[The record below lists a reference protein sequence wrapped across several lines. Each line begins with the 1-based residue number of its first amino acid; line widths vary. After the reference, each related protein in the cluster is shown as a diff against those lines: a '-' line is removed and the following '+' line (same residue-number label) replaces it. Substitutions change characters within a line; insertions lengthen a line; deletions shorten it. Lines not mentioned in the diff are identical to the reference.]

1 MTAAVRSYGCMPGVR
16 GRDDSF
22 EEAFDDLLG
31 RALAAARR
39 ILGDIPRAEDV
50 AAEALARTYARWD
63 KVRDLP
69 YREAWVVRVAANLA
83 IDVLRKRQAVVP
95 ERFVRSTEDS
105 SVDRLA
111 VLAAVRR
118 LPRRQREVI
127 VLAYLSDVAEADVAR
142 VLGISSGTVK
152 THLHRGLAALRKA
165 MSVDLE
171 GEARFV
177 AAD

>member
-1 MTAAVRSYGCMPGVR
+1 MSTSRGVPNE
-16 GRDDSF
+16 SF
-22 EEAFDDLLG
+22 EEAFDHLLA

-39 ILGDIPRAEDV
+39 ILGDTPRAEDV

-63 KVRDLP
+63 MVRDLP

-83 IDVLRKRQAVVP
+83 IDVVRRRQVVIQP
-95 ERFVRSTEDS
+95 SVVGSVEDS
-105 SVDRLA
+105 SVDRVA

-127 VLAYLSDVAEADVAR
+127 VLSYLSDVAESDVAR
-142 VLGISSGTVK
+142 VLGISNGTVK
-152 THLHRGLAALRKA
+152 THLHRGLSALRK
-165 MSVDLE
+165 SLTVDTDTFNNEELHF
-171 GEARFV
+171 A

>member
-1 MTAAVRSYGCMPGVR
+1 MRVM
-16 GRDDSF
+16 RDESF
-22 EEAFDDLLG
+22 EAAFDHLLA

-39 ILGDIPRAEDV
+39 ILGDTPRAEDV
-50 AAEALARTYARWD
+50 AAEALARTFARWD
-63 KVRDLP
+63 TVRDLP

-83 IDVLRKRQAVVP
+83 IDVVRKRQTPVHPGAVVA
-95 ERFVRSTEDS
+95 STEDA

-111 VLAAVRR
+111 VLSAVRR

-142 VLGISSGTVK
+142 VLGISNGTVK
-152 THLHRGLAALRKA
+152 THLHRGLSALRK
-165 MSVDLE
+165 SLTVDTEELHF
-171 GEARFV
+171 A

>member
-1 MTAAVRSYGCMPGVR
+1 MGS
-16 GRDDSF
+16 GRDSSF
-22 EEAFDDLLG
+22 EDAFDHLLG

-39 ILGDIPRAEDV
+39 ILGDSPRAEDV

-63 KVRDLP
+63 TVRDLP

-83 IDVLRKRQAVVP
+83 IDILRKRQVVIP
-95 ERFVRSTEDS
+95 DIPARSAEDA
-105 SVDRLA
+105 SVDRVAILS
-111 VLAAVRR
+111 AVRR

-142 VLGISSGTVK
+142 VLGISNGTVK

-165 MSVDLE
+165 LSVDIE
-171 GEARFV
+171 GEARFATV
-177 AAD
+177 D

>member
-1 MTAAVRSYGCMPGVR
+1 MAEGW
-16 GRDDSF
+16 GRDGSF

-50 AAEALARTYARWD
+50 AAETLARTYARWD
-63 KVRDLP
+63 SVRDLP

-83 IDVLRKRQAVVP
+83 IDVLRKRHVVVP
-95 ERFVRSTEDS
+95 ERITGSSEDA

-142 VLGISSGTVK
+142 VLGISNGTVK
-152 THLHRGLAALRKA
+152 THMHRGLTALRKA
-165 MSVDLE
+165 LSVDMD

-177 AAD
+177 VAD

>member
-1 MTAAVRSYGCMPGVR
+1 MPKVR
-16 GRDDSF
+16 GRDSSF

-39 ILGDIPRAEDV
+39 ILGDTPRAEDV

-63 KVRDLP
+63 SVRDLP

-95 ERFVRSTEDS
+95 ERFVRSTEDT
-105 SVDRLA
+105 SVDRVA
-111 VLAAVRR
+111 VLTAVRR

-142 VLGISSGTVK
+142 VLGISNGTVK
-152 THLHRGLAALRKA
+152 THLHRGLTALRKA
-165 MSVDLE
+165 MSVDLD

>member
-1 MTAAVRSYGCMPGVR
+1 MGKVR
-16 GRDDSF
+16 GRDTTF

-39 ILGDIPRAEDV
+39 ILGDTPRAEDV

-63 KVRDLP
+63 SVRDLP

-95 ERFVRSTEDS
+95 ERFVRSTEDA

-142 VLGISSGTVK
+142 VLGISNGTVK
-152 THLHRGLAALRKA
+152 THLHRGLIALRKA
-165 MSVDLE
+165 MSVDID